1 MYSDVFDA
9 ISIIGD
15 RPEKKILSLVTAVQ
29 LSLLFRLSA
38 TSDGT
43 IVIVIIIIIIS
54 IIIIIIIIIIIHVNR
69 RLICCGK
76 TGP

>member
-15 RPEKKILSLVTAVQ
+15 WPEKKILSLVTAVQ

-43 IVIVIIIIIIS
+43 IVIIIIIIIT
-54 IIIIIIIIIIIHVNR
+54 ILVNWQLVDLQAYLSVYNYR
-69 RLICCGK
+69 M
-76 TGP
+76 

>member
-15 RPEKKILSLVTAVQ
+15 WPEKKILSLVTAVQ

-43 IVIVIIIIIIS
+43 IVIIIIIIMDIVHKVH
-54 IIIIIIIIIIIHVNR
+54 IRALIH
-69 RLICCGK
+69 ITCSKIG
-76 TGP
+76 